1 MSMRE
6 LITVSRDVDAILIPA
21 GTPVTLPKGSEVYI
35 TQALG
40 GNYTV
45 NANGNL
51 VQIAAQNADA
61 IGFDTPP
68 PLQPKP
74 GSENSNDVDEDL
86 LWLQLRTCYDPEIP
100 VNMVDLGLIYSC
112 TVKKLED
119 GGNRVDILMT
129 LTAPGCGMGDFLASD
144 VKQKVMM
151 VPNVTDVNVE
161 LTFDPPWNHEM
172 MSDAAKL
179 QTGMYY

>member
-1 MSMRE
+1 MRE
-6 LITVSRDVDAILIPA
+6 MITVNRDVDAILIPV
-21 GTPVTLPKGSEVYI
+21 GTAITLPKDTQVYI

-61 IGFDTPP
+61 IGFDTPE
-68 PLQPKP
+68 PLKRKP
-74 GSENSNDVDEDL
+74 GTEDNDEVDEDL
-86 LWLQLRTCYDPEIP
+86 IWQQLRTCYDPEIP

-112 TVKKLED
+112 IVKKRDD
-119 GGNRVDILMT
+119 GGNMVDIVMT
-129 LTAPGCGMGDFLASD
+129 LTAPGCGMGDFLSAD
-144 VKQKVMM
+144 VKQKVAM
-151 VPNVTDVNVE
+151 VPNVTEVNVE
-161 LTFDPPWNHEM
+161 VSFDPPWCQEM

-179 QTGMYY
+179 QTGMFY

>member
-1 MSMRE
+1 MRE
-6 LITVSRDVDAILIPA
+6 MITVNRDVDAILIPA
-21 GTPVTLPKGSEVYI
+21 GTPISLPKDSQVYI

-68 PLQPKP
+68 PLTPKP
-74 GSENSNDVDEDL
+74 GTEDSKQVDEDL
-86 LWLQLRTCYDPEIP
+86 VWLQLRTCYDPEIP

-112 TVKKLED
+112 TVNKMDE
-119 GGNRVDILMT
+119 GGNCVDIVMT
-129 LTAPGCGMGDFLASD
+129 LTAPACGMGDFLASD
-144 VKQKVMM
+144 VKMKVAM
-151 VPNVTDVNVE
+151 VPNVTAVNVE
-161 LTFDPPWNHEM
+161 LTFDPPWSHDM
-172 MSDAAKL
+172 MTDAAKL